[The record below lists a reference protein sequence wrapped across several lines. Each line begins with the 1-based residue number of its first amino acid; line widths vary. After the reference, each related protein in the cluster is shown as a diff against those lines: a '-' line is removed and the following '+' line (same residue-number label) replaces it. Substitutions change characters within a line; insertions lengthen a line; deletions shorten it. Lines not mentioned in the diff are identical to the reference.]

1 MKQTIKAVKLLRKE
15 MISNP
20 NIDRKLIDQLQ
31 SNYNNWCNSYS
42 GKSEKYRRRCIKSII
57 QLQSLS
63 DEKTV
68 KKSLRDLQ
76 SMIDRSCHETKMEEI
91 YAVWDP
97 AAWLEA
103 QIDTSLCMTK
113 DDY

>member
-1 MKQTIKAVKLLRKE
+1 MKQTIKAVSLLRKE

-20 NIDRKLIDQLQ
+20 KIDRKVIDQLQ

-42 GKSEKYRRRCIKSII
+42 GNAEKYHRRCTRLII

-63 DEKTV
+63 NEKAV

-76 SMIDRSCHETKMEEI
+76 SMIDRSCHESKMEEI
-91 YAVWDP
+91 AADRNP
-97 AAWLEA
+97 AAWLA
-103 QIDTSLCMTK
+103 SQIDMSLCMTK

>member
-1 MKQTIKAVKLLRKE
+1 MKQTITAVKLLRKE

-31 SNYNNWCNSYS
+31 SNYNNWCRTYS
-42 GKSEKYRRRCIKSII
+42 GNSEKYRRRCIKSII
-57 QLQSLS
+57 QLQNLS
-63 DEKTV
+63 NEKSV

-76 SMIDRSCHETKMEEI
+76 SMIDRSCYENKMEEI
-91 YAVWDP
+91 YADRNP
-97 AAWLEA
+97 SAWLA
-103 QIDTSLCMTK
+103 SQVDLSFCMTK